1 MCRTEGSSTVTV
13 SLCRT
18 STSLPLLQRER
29 FLYRCSSEGHLVGT
43 CSSRSDRF
51 GAGFNW
57 ENRLL
62 WSCWSQEVMG
72 SYLHTFPESHV
83 MTQGHPLVTTCENIL
98 ALSKDYVCTHALSMS
113 VFRRLMSAV
122 LPSHP
127 LPTFRSLKTALAIGH
142 RQL

>member
-1 MCRTEGSSTVTV
+1 M
-13 SLCRT
+13 
-18 STSLPLLQRER
+18 
-29 FLYRCSSEGHLVGT
+29 GT

-72 SYLHTFPESHV
+72 SYLHTFLESHV

-142 RQL
+142 RSLVNIRGQRSTGKHESTRDLLLFGGGDGGGF